1 MSSEYDADPIPAAA
15 ENSREFRSW
24 QSPLPTGRRLSCYAA
39 QNWTSAT
46 RTPVLIELR
55 LENYAVI
62 DNAAV
67 EFASGLNLL
76 TGETGA
82 GKSILIDAL
91 ALLLGDRA
99 SSEII
104 RTGADR
110 AVVSAVFECS
120 GTSGDAIA
128 KILERNG
135 LDESED
141 GSLIVRREISS
152 AGKGR
157 VFVNNQAATVAVLRQ
172 LAPHLATI
180 HAQNES
186 ILSFDAPAR
195 LELLDG
201 FAANKIEPAAA
212 AYAAWHEIRARIE
225 DLEQGE
231 QDRLRLVD
239 LWIFQKREIEEA
251 RLQAGEDERLE
262 TEKRVLANAEKIYN
276 AALQAFDLLYE
287 GDASTSASLR
297 SAQKQ
302 ITELARYE
310 PKFQEAWAALE
321 TARISVEDVGATV
334 RDYAGGIHA
343 SPEHL
348 AEVED
353 RLAAL
358 DRVKRKYGPTLDHV
372 INFGA
377 DVARK
382 LSEIENKDEILRDL
396 RAELAKAATEYLR
409 AARALSKNRAQAARK
424 LEKLVEAEIND
435 LAMKSVF
442 RIEITTAE
450 EEGNW
455 SPSGIDQVVYMIST
469 NPGEPMRQLEHI
481 ASGGE
486 LSRVMLALKV
496 SVESG
501 SGKDRVARTL
511 LSAKASSTDH
521 AGQALSAKEQTM
533 PAKPATRA
541 AVQRTMVFDEIDTG
555 IGGRA
560 AEAVGK
566 KLKSLARSNQVL
578 CVTHLPQIATFADH
592 HYVIEKKERSGR
604 TRTTIR
610 LVSGEERTEEV
621 ARMLSGAKL
630 TDTSRKHAEQMIK
643 ANQ

>member
-1 MSSEYDADPIPAAA
+1 
-15 ENSREFRSW
+15 
-24 QSPLPTGRRLSCYAA
+24 
-39 QNWTSAT
+39 
-46 RTPVLIELR
+46 VLVELR

-91 ALLLGDRA
+91 AMLLGDKA
-99 SSEII
+99 SSEVI
-104 RTGADR
+104 RSGSER
-110 AVVSAVFECS
+110 AVVSAVFES
-120 GTSGDAIA
+120 EGDAGDAIE
-128 KILERNG
+128 KVLEKNG

-141 GSLIVRREISS
+141 GSLIVRREI
-152 AGKGR
+152 AAGGKGR
-157 VFVNNQAATVAVLRQ
+157 VFVNNQAATVAVLKQ

-195 LELLDG
+195 LALLDG
-201 FAANKIEPAAA
+201 FAESQVEPVSL
-212 AYAAWHEIRARIE
+212 AYEAWKGVRARID
-225 DLEQGE
+225 DLERGE

-239 LWIFQKREIEEA
+239 LWMFQKKEIDEGK
-251 RLQAGEDERLE
+251 LQAGEDEQLE

-276 AALQAFDLLYE
+276 AAMHAFDLLYE
-287 GDASTSASLR
+287 GDASTSSSLR
-297 SAQKQ
+297 AAQKQ
-302 ITELARYE
+302 IEELARYE
-310 PKFQEAWAALE
+310 PKFQEAFAALE

-358 DRVKRKYGPTLDHV
+358 DRLKRKYGPTLQEV
-372 INFGA
+372 IAFGA

-382 LSEIENKDEILRDL
+382 LSEVENKDEILRAL
-396 RAELAKAATEYLR
+396 RADLGNAAKEYLR
-409 AARALSKNRAQAARK
+409 TARSLSKKRQDAAHK
-424 LEKLVEAEIND
+424 LEKLVESEIND
-435 LAMKSVF
+435 LAMKAAF
-442 RIEITTAE
+442 RIEITTSEAE
-450 EEGNW
+450 ENW
-455 SPSGIDQVVYMIST
+455 SASGIDQVVYMIAT

-496 SVESG
+496 SVA
-501 SGKDRVARTL
+501 RVPA
-511 LSAKASSTDH
+511 
-521 AGQALSAKEQTM
+521 
-533 PAKPATRA
+533 PAKVSAIRTPAHRA
-541 AVQRTMVFDEIDTG
+541 APRTMVFDEIDIG

-560 AEAVGK
+560 AESVGK
-566 KLKSLARSNQVL
+566 KLKSLARSSQVL

-604 TRTTIR
+604 TRTGIR
-610 LVSGEERTEEV
+610 LVAGEERTEEV

-643 ANQ
+643 ANG